1 LYHSSLN
8 IPLLP
13 SFLPFSRNETHRLHR
28 IPLSLYLYLY
38 LYLYLSLPFSFG
50 SRKSRR
56 KNKKRQ
62 LTNAA

>member
-28 IPLSLYLYLY
+28 LPLSLSLYLS
-38 LYLYLSLPFSFG
+38 LSLFLPFG
-50 SRKSRR
+50 CRKSRK

-62 LTNAA
+62 LPDAA